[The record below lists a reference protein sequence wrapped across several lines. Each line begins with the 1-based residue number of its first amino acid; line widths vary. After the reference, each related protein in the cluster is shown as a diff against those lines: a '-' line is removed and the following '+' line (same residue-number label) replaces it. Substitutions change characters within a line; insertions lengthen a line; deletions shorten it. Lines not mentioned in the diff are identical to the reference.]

1 MKKRFLTLVCMLMA
15 AVAAFA
21 QTPSQLTYQSVV
33 RDTDNRLVINS
44 SVTVKITIQNVNMV
58 DAPAANIYYSE
69 THSTTTN
76 QNGLVTLLVGSGTV
90 VSGNYSD
97 IAWAGSYI
105 QTDITYNGNTT
116 KAVTPVT
123 AMPLSL
129 DVDPSSHTLNTY
141 YYDKDEVDN
150 NIHDSLAPYQIKNCD
165 DVENCVETAIANNS
179 SEINNAIDT
188 IVENHLLPYE
198 IQNCNDVIACVDGKL
213 ADNSSTTNNAIDTI
227 IENHLHPY
235 EIQGCGDVE
244 DCVETAIADNSSDIN
259 KAIDTIIDHRLE
271 PYEIQDCDDVNACVK
286 KAIADNTSEINN
298 GIDTIVEHHL
308 QPYEIRNCNDV
319 KDCVADQIH
328 DSIAAHPI
336 SNATITINDANGTTV
351 GDFTLNQSSAETIT
365 LPAIPDAA
373 NDSQI
378 TIVDADGNTVGTFT
392 LDQAT
397 AQTITLPAAAEQ
409 KSVKVAA
416 TASQTNFSLTVPTG
430 KSLDATS
437 HLVQMYINGVYVGDN
452 TDGVVTVSGSSATY
466 VPASNGNYDLV
477 AGDRVKFVYWVK

>member
-198 IQNCNDVIACVDGKL
+198 IQNCDDVIACVDGKL
-213 ADNSSTTNNAIDTI
+213 ADNSSTTNN
-227 IENHLHPY
+227 
-235 EIQGCGDVE
+235 
-244 DCVETAIADNSSDIN
+244 
-259 KAIDTIIDHRLE
+259 AIDTIIDHRLE

-286 KAIADNTSEINN
+286 TAIADNTSEINN

-308 QPYEIRNCNDV
+308 LPYEIRNCNDV

-351 GDFTLNQSSAETIT
+351 GDFTLNQASAETIT

-477 AGDRVKFVYWVK
+477 AGDRVQFVYWVK